1 MTYNQI
7 VSETQM
13 CDISAA
19 TGCVLGTDYFPLY
32 VAYSVLP
39 NVWDPNFATTTSM
52 AGEMDAKVNAGVW
65 ANL

>member
-1 MTYNQI
+1 
-7 VSETQM
+7 M